1 MPRNARTKSESGR
14 YHIML
19 RGINKQVIFAED
31 EDRRKF
37 LSILLQSKEKSGC
50 KIYAYCL
57 MGNHIH
63 LFLEEGQEPIENTMK
78 RIGSQYVYWYNLKY
92 SRTGHLFQDRFKSEP
107 VDDSEYFYTVIR
119 YIHQNPVKAGLSEGL
134 EYPFSSF
141 SDYLEPEKSELVDTE
156 VPLTGISYDDFI
168 KTQYENSSDLCLDV
182 PESFPV
188 ARVTDEQAQVII
200 RKISRTDNIN
210 EFQLLPPEVQ
220 AKNILKCRKKGVS
233 IRQLSRFTGVS
244 KGIIEKIGK
253 ENR

>member
-1 MPRNARTKSESGR
+1 MPRSARTKSESGR

-37 LSILLQSKEKSGC
+37 LSILSQSKEKSGC

-107 VDDSEYFYTVIR
+107 VDDPEYFYTVIR
-119 YIHQNPVKAGLSEGL
+119 YIHQNPVKAGLSEEL

-141 SDYLEPEKSELVDTE
+141 SAYLAPEKSELVDTE
-156 VPLTGISYDDFI
+156 VPLAGISYDDFI

-182 PESFPV
+182 QESFPV

-220 AKNILKCRKKGVS
+220 TKKFS
-233 IRQLSRFTGVS
+233 NA
-244 KGIIEKIGK
+244 GK
-253 ENR
+253 KVFL